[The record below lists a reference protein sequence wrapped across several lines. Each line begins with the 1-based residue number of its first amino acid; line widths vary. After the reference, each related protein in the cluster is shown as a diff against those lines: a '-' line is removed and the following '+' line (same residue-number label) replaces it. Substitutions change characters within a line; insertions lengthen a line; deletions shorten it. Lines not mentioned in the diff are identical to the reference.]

1 MNARVE
7 AAGGESRRA
16 ARLLPRLGALVLAA
30 ALLAPR
36 SAAAERLRVDW
47 PLDGAVV
54 LLAGGGWIASEAL
67 KDRLAPAGCRWCAR
81 NDVDDAVTRA
91 LAWKD
96 IEAAD
101 SVGSAAAF
109 AVAPAAA
116 LSLLALASSRDGR
129 LREAPEDA
137 LIVVEAVALSSAL
150 NQIVKF
156 SVGRERPFVA
166 DTAAEDKTRTASPAD
181 NDLSFYS
188 GHSNLAFALAVSAG
202 TIAHLRGYSGE
213 PYVWA
218 VGIPLAGFVAYS
230 RIAAKKHY
238 LTDVL
243 IGSAAGAA
251 IGFVVPYF
259 LHRAKPADS
268 DRALAIALAPMPNGA
283 SLTFV
288 F

>member
-1 MNARVE
+1 M
-7 AAGGESRRA
+7 RRA
-16 ARLLPRLGALVLAA
+16 LEGPTGRSEASGRTAA
-30 ALLAPR
+30 ARAAAILLSVVLLAPG
-36 SAAAERLRVDW
+36 AAAAQSLRVDW
-47 PLDGAVV
+47 AADGAAV

-67 KDRLAPAGCRWCAR
+67 KDKLAPASCRWCGR
-81 NDVDDAVTRA
+81 NELDDAVTRA

-96 IEAAD
+96 LKAAD
-101 SVGSAAAF
+101 TVGGATAF
-109 AVAPAAA
+109 GLAPAAA
-116 LSLLALASSRDGR
+116 FGALALAANGDGR
-129 LREAPEDA
+129 LRETPENA
-137 LIVVEAVALSSAL
+137 LIVLEAAALSSAL

-166 DTAAEDKTRTASPAD
+166 DIPGTEKQHTASPAD

-202 TIAHLRGYSGE
+202 TVAHLRGYSGE

-218 VGIPLAGFVAYS
+218 VGLPIAGFVAYS

-238 LTDVL
+238 LSDVL

-251 IGFVVPYF
+251 VGFAVPYF
-259 LHRAKPADS
+259 LHRVKPS
-268 DRALAIALAPMPNGA
+268 DPKTTLAVSPGSNGVSVA
-283 SLTFV
+283 FV

>member
-1 MNARVE
+1 MPPHQLHLP
-7 AAGGESRRA
+7 GEPSRTGA
-16 ARLLPRLGALVLAA
+16 ARCPARLAALAA
-30 ALLAPR
+30 AVALGAP
-36 SAAAERLRVDW
+36 AAGAAEPLRVDW
-47 PLDGAVV
+47 PLDGAAV
-54 LLAGGGWIASEAL
+54 LLAGGGWIASEVL
-67 KDRLAPAGCRWCAR
+67 KDHLAPAGCRWCAR
-81 NDVDDAVTRA
+81 NALDDSATRA
-91 LAWKD
+91 LAWND
-96 IEAAD
+96 IKAAD
-101 SVGSAAAF
+101 TVGSVAAF
-109 AVAPAAA
+109 GVAPAAA
-116 LSLLALASSRDGR
+116 LGVLALASNADGR

-166 DTAAEDKTRTASPAD
+166 DTPASEKRLTSSPAD

-218 VGIPLAGFVAYS
+218 VGLPLAGFVAYS

-251 IGFVVPYF
+251 IGFAVPYF
-259 LHRAKPADS
+259 LHRARPAGS
-268 DRALAIALAPMPNGA
+268 KAGVAVSPLSNGVSFA
-283 SLTFV
+283 FV